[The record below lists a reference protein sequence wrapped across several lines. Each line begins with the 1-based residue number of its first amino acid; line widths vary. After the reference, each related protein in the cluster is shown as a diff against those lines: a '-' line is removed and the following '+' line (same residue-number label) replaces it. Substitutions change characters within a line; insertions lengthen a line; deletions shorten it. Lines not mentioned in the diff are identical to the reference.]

1 MNFLT
6 IFFTVLG
13 FIILSA
19 ILIAIYKVKHKVHY
33 TGNINS
39 NNEHCNN
46 ADDTNIYTDP
56 CYSDL
61 PGNIYHD
68 NH

>member
-33 TGNINS
+33 TKDHFNIDDEGCGVGDIFKSDTDAVYDISAGNIF
-39 NNEHCNN
+39 H
-46 ADDTNIYTDP
+46 
-56 CYSDL
+56 
-61 PGNIYHD
+61 